1 MVARSLTTGRLQRDA
16 HRVAK
21 NELAAL
27 IERLVLSG
35 QDRLPS
41 EDELS
46 ALLEVSRA
54 TVRSALLSLQKD
66 GVVQRLHGRGTY
78 INRHALRAQANISQ
92 DRAFAEILAEMGHEV
107 VTDSTDVRVEERT
120 TSISRIF
127 DWEDVTHL
135 CVIRRVFYADG
146 QPAVFTIDHVPMRVL
161 PENELP
167 DNGDESIF
175 DFLRVRAGRQ
185 VRYSVAEIVP
195 TMPHQ
200 EVVDALNLADGVPV
214 LLLEHTH
221 VDESDVPVA
230 FTQAYV
236 NDKSLRFSVVR
247 TYTNS

>member
-1 MVARSLTTGRLQRDA
+1 MARSITTGRPQRDA

-21 NELAAL
+21 HELAAL
-27 IERLVLSG
+27 IERLVVSG

-41 EDELS
+41 EEEL
-46 ALLEVSRA
+46 AEMLEVSRA

-107 VTDSTDVRVEERT
+107 VTDSTDIRLEETT

-127 DWEDVTHL
+127 DWAEVTHL

-146 QPAVFTIDHVPMRVL
+146 QPAVFAIDHVPMSVL
-161 PENELP
+161 PGDELP
-167 DNGDESIF
+167 DLGNESIF
-175 DFLRVRAGRQ
+175 DFLRLQADRQ

-195 TMPHQ
+195 TVPPA
-200 EVVDALNLADGVPV
+200 EVVGALALSASVPV

-236 NDKSLRFSVVR
+236 NDKFLRFSVVR